1 MKFGCAD
8 KDKEI
13 YGQDRFEQFYERH
26 KEVIYNIAM
35 KKLDDTEL
43 AFRVVEETFK
53 RAFLHR
59 EQIHNPGSFKSQS
72 YVIANMRSVLEE
84 VYKEAR
90 EKMGILEPEEDQEE
104 PMRGRDD
111 FDVDQVL
118 ARNDMVADLAKYMDK
133 LTFKEKELVFLLYFM
148 GCSKK
153 EVAKRYGITVESLK
167 VRAFRIKRK
176 LAKLILEKEERM

>member
-1 MKFGCAD
+1 
-8 KDKEI
+8 
-13 YGQDRFEQFYERH
+13 
-26 KEVIYNIAM
+26 
-35 KKLDDTEL
+35 
-43 AFRVVEETFK
+43 
-53 RAFLHR
+53 
-59 EQIHNPGSFKSQS
+59 
-72 YVIANMRSVLEE
+72 
-84 VYKEAR
+84 
-90 EKMGILEPEEDQEE
+90 
-104 PMRGRDD
+104 MRGRDD